1 MLVNSTFF
9 MGSSPNWN
17 TQNGPRRKQFGNI
30 LHLRY
35 ICWIR
40 GNILHAWEYIY
51 TFKKNVLTEN
61 TVGTND
67 FNLIASWGT

>member
-1 MLVNSTFF
+1 MAPEENSLGTSYIFVTYAGSVGISYML
-9 MGSSPNWN
+9 
-17 TQNGPRRKQFGNI
+17 GNI
-30 LHLRY
+30 
-35 ICWIR
+35 
-40 GNILHAWEYIY
+40 YIY